1 MEKDAMTELTFE
13 ATSRF
18 LETPHGRLHYHEV
31 GTGEPVVML
40 HGSGP
45 GVSGWANFSAQLP
58 LFSQHFRCLVLDLP
72 GFGSSELGEGQHPM
86 ADAPTAVIRF
96 CDDLGVTNARFVG
109 NSLGANVTA
118 SVALLRPDLIG
129 RFVAIGGIG
138 VNIFSSMPAEGMRL
152 LVDFVEEPTREN
164 LIRWLHSMVY
174 DPALVTEE
182 LIETRLARA
191 TEPKT
196 LESMRKFYTRAGFAA
211 IARHI
216 SGADATPS
224 WAMLAKIDC
233 PTLLVWG
240 RDDRVSP
247 IDMALLP
254 MRLMPRCELHSFP
267 NCGHWVMMERKDE
280 FEDVVLSFLRRS

>member
-1 MEKDAMTELTFE
+1 MTSLTFE
-13 ATSRF
+13 STSRF
-18 LETPHGRLHYHEV
+18 LETPHGQLHYHEA
-31 GTGEPVVML
+31 GSGEPVVLL

-58 LFSQHFRCLVLDLP
+58 LFAQHFRCLVLDLP

-86 ADAPTAVIRF
+86 ADAAGAVIGF
-96 CDDLGVTNARFVG
+96 CDSLGITGARFVG

-118 SVALLRPDLIG
+118 NVALQRPELVA

-138 VNIFSSMPAEGMRL
+138 VNIFSTMPAEGMRL

-164 LIRWLHSMVY
+164 LVRWLHSMVF
-174 DPALVTEE
+174 DAAQVTEE
-182 LIETRLARA
+182 LIQTRLERA
-191 TEPKT
+191 TEPRT
-196 LESMRKFYTRAGFAA
+196 LASIRKLYTRTGIAA
-211 IARHI
+211 IARQL
-216 SGADATPS
+216 SGADMTPQ
-224 WAMLAKIDC
+224 WAMLAKIAC

-254 MRLMPRCELHSFP
+254 MRLMPNCELHTFP
-267 NCGHWVMMERKDE
+267 DCGHWVMLERKE
-280 FEDVVLSFLRRS
+280 AFEDVVLSFLKRA